1 MDGAKL
7 ILSLTQVVIISFVAT
22 ILYHNVYLEI
32 TDMVDAIIISL
43 TIVIITYLL
52 VAYLQK
58 TKDM

>member
-7 ILSLTQVVIISFVAT
+7 ILSLMQVVIISFVAI